1 MAILRLLSAAAV
13 LAMAGCVGVATNQA
27 EVYKPIG
34 GVIEMQITIPP
45 GESFTKVQF
54 QADDE
59 VISEDTDPTDG
70 FKAEVDTTE
79 FSGDALVK
87 LAAVGVRPNGSTVV
101 LRENFILVS
110 NPSSEPKEDET
121 ASGDENASGDGT
133 ATN

>member
-1 MAILRLLSAAAV
+1 MAILRILAIAALLC
-13 LAMAGCVGVATNQA
+13 AGCVGVATNQA

-59 VISEDTDPTDG
+59 VISEDTDPSDG

-87 LAAVGVRPNGSTVV
+87 LAAVGVRPNGTTVV

-110 NPSSEPKEDET
+110 NPTPAPSEDTEATPEESSTADET
-121 ASGDENASGDGT
+121 A
-133 ATN
+133 TN